1 MYKYLRDEIQELKNY
16 DVNKVECRIKL
27 DANEGIDW
35 MEGLNRYPDDYCTIL
50 REMLATKLGVDNDEL
65 VFGNGSSE
73 LIEQVMRAYLDH
85 DELVLSFSPTFA
97 MYKIYTIINKGRY
110 IDYPLEN
117 FQDLDVDGFIEF
129 IHEQKPKVVLL
140 CNPNNPTGSL
150 IKEEDI
156 NKIVVACDCMVILD
170 EAYVEFAYENPPIN
184 IDKYKNLIILR
195 TFSKAYSVAGIRL
208 GYMIADKEVIGY
220 INRVRSPYNI
230 STLAYRY
237 GIKALESEE
246 LAMKNTKMVV
256 TERDNLIE
264 KMKEIGLEPV
274 QSYTNFIFFKGP
286 EGLADKMA
294 VDGILIRAFGTN
306 IYRMTISIPEE
317 NKEAFESMKN
327 FMINE
332 V

>member
-16 DVNKVECRIKL
+16 DVNQIECRIKL

-129 IHEQKPKVVLL
+129 IHEQKPKIVLL

-156 NKIVVACDCMVILD
+156 NKIVEACDCMVILD

-208 GYMIADKEVIGY
+208 GYMIADKEIIGY
-220 INRVRSPYNI
+220 INRVRSPYNV
-230 STLAYRY
+230 STLSYKY
-237 GIKALESEE
+237 GIKALENEK
-246 LAMKNTKMVV
+246 LAMKNTQLIVS
-256 TERDNLIE
+256 ERDRMETEMSN
-264 KMKEIGLEPV
+264 MGLKPV
-274 QSYTNFIFFKGP
+274 PSSANFIFFTGP
-286 EGLADKMA
+286 DGLADSMLK
-294 VDGILIRAFGTN
+294 DGVLIRAFGPE
-306 IYRMTISIPEE
+306 IYRITVSTPEE
-317 NKEAFESMKN
+317 NNEAIRAMRR
-327 FMINE
+327 FMSK
-332 V
+332 

>member
-16 DVNKVECRIKL
+16 DVNQVECRIKL

-129 IHEQKPKVVLL
+129 IHEQKPKIVLL

-156 NKIVVACDCMVILD
+156 NKIVEACDCMVILD

-208 GYMIADKEVIGY
+208 GYMIADKEIIGY
-220 INRVRSPYNI
+220 INRVRSPYNV
-230 STLAYRY
+230 STLSYKY
-237 GIKALESEE
+237 GIKALENEK
-246 LAMKNTKMVV
+246 LAMKNTQLIVS
-256 TERDNLIE
+256 ERDRMETEMSN
-264 KMKEIGLEPV
+264 MGLKPV
-274 QSYTNFIFFKGP
+274 PSSANFIFFTGP
-286 EGLADKMA
+286 DGLADSMLK
-294 VDGILIRAFGTN
+294 DGVLIRAFGPE
-306 IYRMTISIPEE
+306 IYRITVSTPEE
-317 NKEAFESMKN
+317 NNEAIRAMRR
-327 FMINE
+327 FMSK
-332 V
+332 